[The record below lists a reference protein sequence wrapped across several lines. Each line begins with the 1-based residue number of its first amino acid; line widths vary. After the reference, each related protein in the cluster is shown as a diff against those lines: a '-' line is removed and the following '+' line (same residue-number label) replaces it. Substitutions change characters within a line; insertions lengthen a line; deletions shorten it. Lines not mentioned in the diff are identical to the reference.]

1 MLKMLGTIAFAVS
14 LLGNVFSQD
23 VYTVAVLPFSER
35 GSGIT
40 EQGAQVG
47 DLMFAE
53 LVKNPNIWMVER
65 AEMEKIMEELQL
77 NASGMVSQDQAA
89 KIGQLTGAKILV
101 TGSIF
106 KIKDKT
112 FIVGK
117 VIGTETSRVMGDSV
131 NGNQGLQ
138 ELSDKLSKKLNSIIN
153 AKAKDLM
160 PKIKERK
167 EIIADL
173 KNKIGSAGKP
183 VVYIKIDE
191 QYIGQPSV
199 DPAAQTE
206 MQLICKELGFTVT
219 ENPDDAEIKITGE
232 GFSEFATRK
241 GDIVS
246 VKARLEVKAV
256 DKDGSIVAVDR
267 QTDVNAGTAEQT
279 TAKAA
284 LQEASAQIAERLIP
298 KIVKK

>member
-1 MLKMLGTIAFAVS
+1 MLKMLGTIAFAVT
-14 LLGNVFSQD
+14 LLSNVFSQD

-40 EQGAQVG
+40 EQGSQVG

-65 AEMEKIMEELQL
+65 AEMEKIMAELQL

-106 KIKDKT
+106 KLKDKT

-117 VIGTETSRVMGDSV
+117 VIGTETSRVLGDSI

-138 ELSDKLSKKLNSIIN
+138 ELSEKLSKRLNAIIN
-153 AKAKDLM
+153 TKAKDLM
-160 PKIKERK
+160 PKVKERK

-173 KNKIGSAGKP
+173 KNKIGSAAKP

-191 QYIGQPSV
+191 QHISQPSI

-219 ENPDDAEIKITGE
+219 ENPDDADIKITGE
-232 GFSEFATRK
+232 GFSEFAARK

-267 QTDVNAGTAEQT
+267 QTDVSAGTAEQT